1 MKHKSRNL
9 VRDFV
14 VDISSG
20 RYGILIKMQNEQQE
34 TAMSKMRSPNHRMK
48 PPGLEK

>member
-20 RYGILIKMQNEQQE
+20 RYGILIKMQNEQQVL
-34 TAMSKMRSPNHRMK
+34 RSPNHRMK
-48 PPGLEK
+48 PPVLEK